1 MLKETQPTFFF
12 EPIGVFN
19 SLSVAIFRVTLRE
32 RA

>member
-19 SLSVAIFRVTLRE
+19 SLSVAIFRVTLHE